1 MKLIITE
8 SQYNRLLLNEGD
20 LSLYKDNNLDMEVQG
35 FDKNTGTVVLKPDE
49 DQQIEIMIRGWVNK
63 PILFNFIKVSPF
75 ITDLKTKSTGKKS
88 EIIRPNGLLDYT
100 FTIPKTKTGT
110 FTAGFTFVYEVVG
123 SSTQVTKSIN
133 IPFYREGK
141 DERLYACKQK
151 ANKELYNEA
160 INWWKNWLNNQST
173 KDRFAKT
180 FGYNNDKVNKIFGE
194 YFKKMENTT
203 LVYTES
209 DKPNGG
215 WANSLSNTISIN
227 CSVSAK
233 RTNQDL
239 IQLFVHEIQHILS
252 GVHSFY
258 PGFDIKG
265 TFLNFKHQRL
275 DIKGNTDIKVNDEIL
290 KKTLTS
296 NGFTDRIAAQTIK
309 DYKHMLV
316 NDLVHIESKEELM
329 STLSEVRR
337 FLKLK
342 PNEKITKEMLIRH
355 STNVDIR
362 VFMAQWLHSGKSL
375 VEFLNFNNSIAMQK
389 TNTTDRNLA

>member
-8 SQYNRLLLNEGD
+8 SQYNRLLLNEED
-20 LSLYKDNNLDMEVQG
+20 LSIYKDKNFDIEVQG
-35 FDKNTGTVVLKPDE
+35 FDKNTRSIVLKPGQ
-49 DQQIEIMIRGWVNK
+49 DQEIKMMVRGWVNK
-63 PILFNFIKVSPF
+63 PIMFTIVKLSPL
-75 ITDLKTKSTGKKS
+75 ITNLKTTNTGKQS
-88 EIIRPNGLLDYT
+88 ELIRPNGFLYYT

-110 FTAGFTFVYEVVG
+110 FTAGFTFVYQVVG

-141 DERLYACKQK
+141 DNRIFACKQN
-151 ANKELYNEA
+151 ANEELYKQA
-160 INWWKNWLNNQST
+160 INWWKNWLGHQST
-173 KDRFAKT
+173 KNRFAKT

-215 WANSLSNTISIN
+215 WAHPGLNKIWIN

-233 RTNQDL
+233 RNKKYLVQF
-239 IQLFVHEIQHILS
+239 FVHEIQHILN

-258 PGFDIKG
+258 SGFNIKDL
-265 TFLNFKHQRL
+265 FLHMKDQFL
-275 DIKGNTDIKVNDEIL
+275 DIKGSTDIKVNDQKLNKIL
-290 KKTLTS
+290 IS
-296 NGFTDRIAAQTIK
+296 NGFNVSQAIS
-309 DYKHMLV
+309 DYKNRLRT
-316 NDLVHIESKEELM
+316 DLVHIESKNELM

-342 PNEKITKEMLIRH
+342 PNEKITKEMLIQNN
-355 STNVDIR
+355 TNNDVRI
-362 VFMAQWLHSGKSL
+362 FISQWLHSGKSL
-375 VEFLNFNNSIAMQK
+375 PEFLNYNNSIAMQK
-389 TNTTDRNLA
+389 TNTTGTNLA